1 MGNFISYCGR
11 CPPRRAGGGRRRTVL
26 VNQMQLCRDEDWAPV
41 NALARSMSS
50 LPFRYA
56 NLRPAWDED
65 AKDSRAHRAA
75 PWPPLRARASSRPWW
90 EQRIGAGAAWSNNGR
105 DTPARSKTRVRARPS
120 IAFGAALLAGAIVTL
135 TPDRAAAD
143 SVVKRFS
150 QGTTP
155 NSVGI
160 VDAAEDAP
168 QDGPQA
174 IYASDDGSLYLLD
187 QVNSRILRFDA
198 RTPGAPVQ
206 SLELPE
212 NMRPTDIVVRRGSVY
227 VWDGAP
233 QALLASGREDA
244 PVRGLT
250 QTRSS
255 EAPDDFTLSAF
266 AQMGSQPLDSPD
278 ELLGERTRAIPARR
292 KPARQFIASRGRG
305 SITADV
311 TIGDKLN
318 SAQVEVREQA
328 SNVEIAKL
336 ALRVRDR
343 IGVVEFLEIDN
354 SGRMFVL
361 TENIP
366 NNVKHGAAAFVVRFS
381 PQGVQ
386 ESVYDIPL
394 QDSVALSRRFIA
406 ISPDGDVYFLRS
418 RKSEVD
424 VVGVGSRNV
433 RANAILDNPSLS
445 RVAANES
452 RIAGNGPLAAVRP
465 LTRQQVVQTAFGFE
479 GLQWRLAPANYGAD
493 PDATCTG
500 FNRIRR
506 PGYLS
511 GKLNQEVRGV
521 PYCWGCQGSLNQ
533 FRARIANGMLAGN
546 VCTHN
551 EPRTDVAGV
560 DCSAFVSAAW
570 GLANHF
576 TTAAIPAITTELA
589 NPWDL
594 QPGDALNKPGSHV
607 MLFLRFTTDRKVEVM
622 ESSTGGC
629 NGRVCRNVYPL
640 ASLLARGFK
649 PVRFNAL
656 QDQTMVAAAS
666 NDDNSAENSAALHA
680 SHAKAAPQA
689 RDGKDGAEARGR
701 HHRKQK

>member
-1 MGNFISYCGR
+1 
-11 CPPRRAGGGRRRTVL
+11 
-26 VNQMQLCRDEDWAPV
+26 MQPCRDEDLASV

-50 LPFRYA
+50 LRFTYT
-56 NLRPAWDED
+56 NVRPACREGAND
-65 AKDSRAHRAA
+65 AYAPSPPLEARAGGPLLDQAA
-75 PWPPLRARASSRPWW
+75 PPSIRHFHNGAWDARAPRKMRVS
-90 EQRIGAGAAWSNNGR
+90 AW
-105 DTPARSKTRVRARPS
+105 PI
-120 IAFGAALLAGAIVTL
+120 IAFGAAALAGAILTL
-135 TPDRAAAD
+135 APDRAAAAD
-143 SVVKRFS
+143 NMVVKRFS
-150 QGTTP
+150 SGATQ

-174 IYASDDGSLYLLD
+174 IYAADDGSLYLLD
-187 QVNSRILRFDA
+187 QVKSRILRFDA

-206 SLELPE
+206 SLELPD
-212 NMRPTDIVVRRGSVY
+212 NMRPTDIVIRRGSVY

-233 QALLASGREDA
+233 RALLPTGREDA

-250 QTRSS
+250 QTRST

-266 AQMGSQPLDSPD
+266 AQMGSQALDSPD
-278 ELLGERTRAIPARR
+278 ELLGERTRAIPVNRR
-292 KPARQFIASRGRG
+292 PARQFVASRGRG
-305 SITADV
+305 SVTADV

-318 SAQVEVREQA
+318 TAQVEVREQA
-328 SNVEIAKL
+328 SNAEIAKL
-336 ALRVRDR
+336 HLRVRDR
-343 IGVVEFLEIDN
+343 IGAVEFLEIDN

-366 NNVKHGAAAFVVRFS
+366 NNAKRAAAAFVVRFS

-394 QDSVALSRRFIA
+394 QDSVALSRRFVA
-406 ISPDGDVYFLRS
+406 ISPEGDVYFLRS

-424 VVGVGSRNV
+424 VIGVGSRSV
-433 RANAILDNPSLS
+433 RANAIIDNPSLT
-445 RVAANES
+445 RVADNEA
-452 RIAGNGPLAAVRP
+452 RIPAKGLAAAVRP

-479 GLQWRLAPANYGAD
+479 GLQWRLTPANYGPD
-493 PDATCTG
+493 PDMTCTG

-521 PYCWGCQGSLNQ
+521 PYCWGCMGSLNQ
-533 FRARIANGMLAGN
+533 FRLRVANGMLAGN

-576 TTAAIPAITTELA
+576 TTAAMPAITTVLA

-607 MLFLRFTTDRKVEVM
+607 MLFLRFTPDRKVEVM

-656 QDQTMVAAAS
+656 QDQTAVAAAAS
-666 NDDNSAENSAALHA
+666 NDDRSTGNKGALHA
-680 SHAKAAPQA
+680 SAPSSPAQAAEGREA
-689 RDGKDGAEARGR
+689 AERGGR
-701 HHRKQK
+701 HHRKHR

>member
-1 MGNFISYCGR
+1 MLSR
-11 CPPRRAGGGRRRTVL
+11 
-26 VNQMQLCRDEDWAPV
+26 VNQKQRCRDQGLTPV
-41 NALARSMSS
+41 NALAKSMS
-50 LPFRYA
+50 R
-56 NLRPAWDED
+56 LRCTDV
-65 AKDSRAHRAA
+65 
-75 PWPPLRARASSRPWW
+75 PLARAFM
-90 EQRIGAGAAWSNNGR
+90 ATA
-105 DTPARSKTRVRARPS
+105 
-120 IAFGAALLAGAIVTL
+120 LAGTIL
-135 TPDRAAAD
+135 TIAAGGSAAAD
-143 SVVKRFS
+143 NTVVKRFS
-150 QGTTP
+150 NGTTH

-160 VDAAEDAP
+160 VDASEDAP

-174 IYASDDGSLYLLD
+174 IYAADDGSLYLLD
-187 QVNSRILRFDA
+187 QVNGRILRFDA

-212 NMRPTDIVVRRGSVY
+212 QIRPTDMVVRRGSVY

-233 QALLASGREDA
+233 QALLPTGRDDA

-266 AQMGSQPLDSPD
+266 AQMGSQALDSPA
-278 ELLGERTRAIPARR
+278 ELLGEQTRAITASR

-305 SITADV
+305 SIIADV
-311 TIGDKLN
+311 TTGDKPN
-318 SAQVEVREQA
+318 SAQVDVREQA
-328 SNVEIAKL
+328 SNTEIAKL
-336 ALRVRDR
+336 RLRVRDR
-343 IGVVEFLEIDN
+343 IGVVELLEIDN

-366 NNVKHGAAAFVVRFS
+366 DNAKRAAAAFVVRFS

-394 QDSVALSRRFIA
+394 QESVALSRRFIA

-424 VVGVGSRNV
+424 VVGVGSRTV
-433 RANAILDNPSLS
+433 RSTAVIDNPSLP
-445 RVAANES
+445 RLADNEA
-452 RIAGNGPLAAVRP
+452 RIAGKGPLAAVRP

-479 GLQWRLAPANYGAD
+479 GLQWRLTPANYGPD
-493 PDATCTG
+493 PDTACTG

-521 PYCWGCQGSLNQ
+521 PYCWGCHGSLNQ
-533 FRARIANGMLAGN
+533 FRARIANGTLAGN

-551 EPRTDVAGV
+551 DPRTDVAGV

-576 TTAAIPAITTELA
+576 TTAAIPAITIELA

-594 QPGDALNKPGSHV
+594 QPGDALNKAGTHV
-607 MLFLRFTTDRKVEVM
+607 LLFLRFTPDRKAEVM

-640 ASLLARGFK
+640 AALLARGFK

-656 QDQTMVAAAS
+656 QDPTVVAAAAS
-666 NDDNSAENSAALHA
+666 NDDKSAGKGVMHA
-680 SHAKAAPQA
+680 PPPPPQTGEGKA
-689 RDGKDGAEARGR
+689 GAEPRGR
-701 HHRKQK
+701 HHRKHTQEAGR

>member
-1 MGNFISYCGR
+1 M
-11 CPPRRAGGGRRRTVL
+11 
-26 VNQMQLCRDEDWAPV
+26 
-41 NALARSMSS
+41 NALAQSMISLRYTDIRLDRGDLANGPRSRRFGFPGFDATAHSS
-50 LPFRYA
+50 PALGGEGPQVGIGRWGNSLLPGT
-56 NLRPAWDED
+56 
-65 AKDSRAHRAA
+65 
-75 PWPPLRARASSRPWW
+75 PPHVPFP
-90 EQRIGAGAAWSNNGR
+90 QGR
-105 DTPARSKTRVRARPS
+105 RKSARPPFVS
-120 IAFGAALLAGAIVTL
+120 LAHMRAGIRPNIAFVSVAL
-135 TPDRAAAD
+135 AAAILTLAAGR
-143 SVVKRFS
+143 SAEAENAVVKRFS
-150 QGTTP
+150 NGTAQ

-160 VDAAEDAP
+160 VDAREDAP

-174 IYASDDGSLYLLD
+174 IYAADDGSLYLLD
-187 QVNSRILRFDA
+187 QLNGRVLRFDA
-198 RTPGAPVQ
+198 RTADAPVQ

-233 QALLASGREDA
+233 QALAPTGRDDA

-250 QTRSS
+250 RTRSA

-266 AQMGSQPLDSPD
+266 AQMGSQTLDSPA
-278 ELLGERTRAIPARR
+278 ELLGEHTRAIPVSR
-292 KPARQFIASRGRG
+292 KPARQFVASRGRG
-305 SITADV
+305 SVTADV
-311 TIGDKLN
+311 TIGERLN

-328 SNVEIAKL
+328 SNTEIAKL
-336 ALRVRDR
+336 RLRVHDR

-354 SGRMFVL
+354 GGRMFVL

-366 NNVKHGAAAFVVRFS
+366 NNSKRAAAAFVVRFS

-386 ESVYDIPL
+386 ESIYDIPL
-394 QDSVALSRRFIA
+394 QQSVALSRRFIA

-433 RANAILDNPSLS
+433 RPTAVIDNPALS
-445 RVAANES
+445 RFTASEAG
-452 RIAGNGPLAAVRP
+452 IAGKGAIAAVRP

-479 GLQWRLAPANYGAD
+479 GLQWRLAPANYGPD
-493 PDATCTG
+493 PDTTCTG

-521 PYCWGCQGSLNQ
+521 PYCWGCHGSLNQ
-533 FRARIANGMLAGN
+533 FRARIADGMLAGN

-551 EPRTDVAGV
+551 NPRTDVAGV

-576 TTAAIPAITTELA
+576 TTAAIPAITTELTNA
-589 NPWDL
+589 WDL
-594 QPGDALNKPGSHV
+594 QPGDALNKPGTHV
-607 MLFLRFTTDRKVEVM
+607 MLFLRFTPDRKAEVM

-656 QDQTMVAAAS
+656 QDQTVVAAAAF
-666 NDDNSAENSAALHA
+666 NDDKSAGNKDAMHKVAAD
-680 SHAKAAPQA
+680 SQ
-689 RDGKDGAEARGR
+689 EQRGR
-701 HHRKQK
+701 RHRKHK

>member
-1 MGNFISYCGR
+1 MG
-11 CPPRRAGGGRRRTVL
+11 
-26 VNQMQLCRDEDWAPV
+26 
-41 NALARSMSS
+41 
-50 LPFRYA
+50 
-56 NLRPAWDED
+56 AW
-65 AKDSRAHRAA
+65 
-75 PWPPLRARASSRPWW
+75 P
-90 EQRIGAGAAWSNNGR
+90 I
-105 DTPARSKTRVRARPS
+105 
-120 IAFGAALLAGAIVTL
+120 IAFGAALLAGAILTL
-135 TPDRAAAD
+135 APNRSAAAD
-143 SVVKRFS
+143 NTVVKRFS
-150 QGTTP
+150 TGTTH

-160 VDAAEDAP
+160 IDASEDAP
-168 QDGPQA
+168 QDAPQA
-174 IYASDDGSLYLLD
+174 IYAADDGSLYLLD
-187 QVNSRILRFDA
+187 QVNGRILRFDA

-212 NMRPTDIVVRRGSVY
+212 QMRPTDVIVRRGSVY

-233 QALLASGREDA
+233 QALLPTGRDDA

-250 QTRSS
+250 RTRST

-266 AQMGSQPLDSPD
+266 AQMGSQALDSPA
-278 ELLGERTRAIPARR
+278 ELLGERTRAIPVNR
-292 KPARQFIASRGRG
+292 KPARQFVASRGRG
-305 SITADV
+305 SIIADV
-311 TIGDKLN
+311 VTSDKLN
-318 SAQVEVREQA
+318 GAQVEVREQT
-328 SNVEIAKL
+328 SNAPIAKL
-336 ALRVRDR
+336 RLQVRDR

-366 NNVKHGAAAFVVRFS
+366 NNSKRAAAAFVVRFS

-386 ESVYDIPL
+386 ESIYDIPL
-394 QDSVALSRRFIA
+394 QESVALSRRFIA

-433 RANAILDNPSLS
+433 RSTAVIDNPSLP
-445 RVAANES
+445 RFTDTET
-452 RIAGNGPLAAVRP
+452 RITGKGPVAAVRP

-479 GLQWRLAPANYGAD
+479 GLQWRLAPANYGPD
-493 PDATCTG
+493 PDTTCTG

-506 PGYLS
+506 PGFLS

-521 PYCWGCQGSLNQ
+521 PYCWGCHSSLNQ
-533 FRARIANGMLAGN
+533 FRARIASGMLAGN

-551 EPRTDVAGV
+551 DPRPDVVGV

-576 TTAAIPAITTELA
+576 TTAAIPAITTELTNA
-589 NPWDL
+589 WDL
-594 QPGDALNKPGSHV
+594 QPGDALNKAGTHV
-607 MLFLRFTTDRKVEVM
+607 MLFLRFTPDRKAEVM

-640 ASLLARGFK
+640 ASLLTRGFK

-656 QDQTMVAAAS
+656 QDQAVVAAAPS
-666 NDDNSAENSAALHA
+666 DDGKSVGNKGVTHA
-680 SHAKAAPQA
+680 PPPYPPPQA
-689 RDGKDGAEARGR
+689 EEGRVGEPRAR
-701 HHRKQK
+701 HHGKRRHEAGR

>member
-1 MGNFISYCGR
+1 MERIGGPSGHLRIASLRRMNSRESGQIPTSPR
-11 CPPRRAGGGRRRTVL
+11 KHAEVRTATKRDCPDTGAEGSPRA
-26 VNQMQLCRDEDWAPV
+26 WP
-41 NALARSMSS
+41 ALAV
-50 LPFRYA
+50 
-56 NLRPAWDED
+56 
-65 AKDSRAHRAA
+65 
-75 PWPPLRARASSRPWW
+75 
-90 EQRIGAGAAWSNNGR
+90 GAA
-105 DTPARSKTRVRARPS
+105 
-120 IAFGAALLAGAIVTL
+120 LAGAILALGADPT
-135 TPDRAAAD
+135 AAAGD
-143 SVVKRFS
+143 GVVKRFS
-150 QGTTP
+150 SGTAR

-174 IYASDDGSLYLLD
+174 IYAADDGSLYLLD
-187 QVNSRILRFDA
+187 QVNSRILHFDA
-198 RTPGAPVQ
+198 RTPGTPIQ

-212 NMRPTDIVVRRGSVY
+212 DMQPTDIVVRRGNVY

-233 QALLASGREDA
+233 QALLPTGEEDA

-250 QTRSS
+250 RTRSS

-266 AQMGSQPLDSPD
+266 AQMGSQALDSPD
-278 ELLGERTRAIPARR
+278 ELTGERTRAVPINR

-305 SITADV
+305 SVTADV
-311 TIGDKLN
+311 TIEDRLHG
-318 SAQVEVREQA
+318 AQVEVRDQA
-328 SNVEIAKL
+328 SNSEITTL
-336 ALRVRDR
+336 HLRVRDR

-366 NNVKHGAAAFVVRFS
+366 NNSKRAAAAFVVRFS
-381 PQGVQ
+381 PQGLQ
-386 ESVYDIPL
+386 ESIYDIPL

-418 RKSEVD
+418 RMSEVD
-424 VVGVGSRNV
+424 VIGVGSRKV
-433 RANAILDNPSLS
+433 RSNAVIDNPSL
-445 RVAANES
+445 AAAADSEA
-452 RIAGNGPLAAVRP
+452 RIARKGPLAAVRP

-479 GLQWRLAPANYGAD
+479 GLQWQLTPANYGPD
-493 PDATCTG
+493 PDSRCTG

-521 PYCWGCQGSLNQ
+521 PYCWGCQGSLDQ

-594 QPGDALNKPGSHV
+594 QPGDALNKPGTHV
-607 MLFLRFTTDRKVEVM
+607 MLFLRFTPDRKAEVM

-656 QDQTMVAAAS
+656 QDRTVAAAAS
-666 NDDNSAENSAALHA
+666 NDDASAGNNA
-680 SHAKAAPQA
+680 SHASTADAASPA
-689 RDGKDGAEARGR
+689 SDGKHGAEARGR
-701 HHRKQK
+701 HHRRHR

>member
-1 MGNFISYCGR
+1 M
-11 CPPRRAGGGRRRTVL
+11 
-26 VNQMQLCRDEDWAPV
+26 
-41 NALARSMSS
+41 NALAKSMSR
-50 LPFRYA
+50 LRYTDVP
-56 NLRPAWDED
+56 LAWTFV
-65 AKDSRAHRAA
+65 AVA
-75 PWPPLRARASSRPWW
+75 
-90 EQRIGAGAAWSNNGR
+90 
-105 DTPARSKTRVRARPS
+105 
-120 IAFGAALLAGAIVTL
+120 LAGAIL
-135 TPDRAAAD
+135 SIAAGGSAAAD
-143 SVVKRFS
+143 NTVVKRFS
-150 QGTTP
+150 NGTTH

-160 VDAAEDAP
+160 VDASEDAP

-174 IYASDDGSLYLLD
+174 IYAADDGSLYLLD
-187 QVNSRILRFDA
+187 QVNGRILRFDA
-198 RTPGAPVQ
+198 RTPGTPVQ

-212 NMRPTDIVVRRGSVY
+212 QIRPTDLVVRRGSVY

-233 QALLASGREDA
+233 QALLPTGRDDA

-250 QTRSS
+250 RTRST

-266 AQMGSQPLDSPD
+266 AQMGSQALDSPA
-278 ELLGERTRAIPARR
+278 ELLGEQTRAITASR

-305 SITADV
+305 SIIADV
-311 TIGDKLN
+311 TTGDKPN
-318 SAQVEVREQA
+318 SAQVDVREQV
-328 SNVEIAKL
+328 SNTEIAKL
-336 ALRVRDR
+336 RLRVRDR

-366 NNVKHGAAAFVVRFS
+366 NSSKRAAAAFVVRFS

-394 QDSVALSRRFIA
+394 QESVALSRRFIA

-424 VVGVGSRNV
+424 VVGVGSRTV
-433 RANAILDNPSLS
+433 RSTAVIDNLSLP
-445 RVAANES
+445 RLADNEA
-452 RIAGNGPLAAVRP
+452 RIAGKGPLAAVRP

-479 GLQWRLAPANYGAD
+479 GLQWRLTLANYGPD
-493 PDATCTG
+493 PDTTCTG

-521 PYCWGCQGSLNQ
+521 PYCWGCHGSLNQ
-533 FRARIANGMLAGN
+533 FRARIANGTLAGN

-551 EPRTDVAGV
+551 DPRIDVAGV

-589 NPWDL
+589 SPWDL
-594 QPGDALNKPGSHV
+594 QPGDALNKAGTHV
-607 MLFLRFTTDRKVEVM
+607 MLFLRFTPDRKAEVM

-656 QDQTMVAAAS
+656 QDQTVVAAAAS
-666 NDDNSAENSAALHA
+666 NDDKSAGKGVMHA
-680 SHAKAAPQA
+680 PPPPPQTGEGKA
-689 RDGKDGAEARGR
+689 GAEPRGR
-701 HHRKQK
+701 HHRKHTQEAGR

>member
-1 MGNFISYCGR
+1 
-11 CPPRRAGGGRRRTVL
+11 
-26 VNQMQLCRDEDWAPV
+26 VNP
-41 NALARSMSS
+41 LAKSMS
-50 LPFRYA
+50 R
-56 NLRPAWDED
+56 LRLRCTVVPLAWTVV
-65 AKDSRAHRAA
+65 ATA
-75 PWPPLRARASSRPWW
+75 
-90 EQRIGAGAAWSNNGR
+90 
-105 DTPARSKTRVRARPS
+105 
-120 IAFGAALLAGAIVTL
+120 LAGAIL
-135 TPDRAAAD
+135 ASAGGRSAAAD
-143 SVVKRFS
+143 STVVKRFS
-150 QGTTP
+150 NGTTH

-160 VDAAEDAP
+160 VDASEDAP

-174 IYASDDGSLYLLD
+174 IYAADDGSLYLLD
-187 QVNSRILRFDA
+187 QVNGRILRFDA

-212 NMRPTDIVVRRGSVY
+212 QIRPTDLVVRRGSVY

-233 QALLASGREDA
+233 QALLPTGRDDA

-250 QTRSS
+250 RTRST

-266 AQMGSQPLDSPD
+266 AQMGSQALDSPA
-278 ELLGERTRAIPARR
+278 ELLGEQTRAITASR

-305 SITADV
+305 SIIADV
-311 TIGDKLN
+311 TTGDKPN
-318 SAQVEVREQA
+318 SAQVDVREQA
-328 SNVEIAKL
+328 SNTEIAKL
-336 ALRVRDR
+336 RLRVRDR

-366 NNVKHGAAAFVVRFS
+366 DSSKRAATAFVVRFS

-394 QDSVALSRRFIA
+394 QESVALSRRFIA

-424 VVGVGSRNV
+424 VVGVGSRAV
-433 RANAILDNPSLS
+433 RATAVIDNPNLP
-445 RVAANES
+445 RLADNEA
-452 RIAGNGPLAAVRP
+452 RIAGKGPLAAVRP

-479 GLQWRLAPANYGAD
+479 GLQCRLTPANYGPD
-493 PDATCTG
+493 PDTTCTG

-511 GKLNQEVRGV
+511 GKLNEEVRGV
-521 PYCWGCQGSLNQ
+521 PYCWGCHGSLNQ
-533 FRARIANGMLAGN
+533 FRVRIANGTLAGN

-551 EPRTDVAGV
+551 DPRTDVAGV

-589 NPWDL
+589 SPWDL
-594 QPGDALNKPGSHV
+594 QPGDALNKAGTHV
-607 MLFLRFTTDRKVEVM
+607 MLFLRFTPDRKAEVM

-656 QDQTMVAAAS
+656 QDQTVVAAAAS
-666 NDDNSAENSAALHA
+666 NDDKSAGKGVTHA
-680 SHAKAAPQA
+680 SPQTGEGKAGLEP
-689 RDGKDGAEARGR
+689 RGR
-701 HHRKQK
+701 HHRKHTQEAGR

>member
-1 MGNFISYCGR
+1 
-11 CPPRRAGGGRRRTVL
+11 
-26 VNQMQLCRDEDWAPV
+26 MQRVGVTGPLRHLKIAAE
-41 NALARSMSS
+41 S
-50 LPFRYA
+50 LWRGPLTR
-56 NLRPAWDED
+56 NLRQGTQIATHARKREEVRSANKRD
-65 AKDSRAHRAA
+65 HRAKA
-75 PWPPLRARASSRPWW
+75 PA
-90 EQRIGAGAAWSNNGR
+90 
-105 DTPARSKTRVRARPS
+105 
-120 IAFGAALLAGAIVTL
+120 IAV
-135 TPDRAAAD
+135 RAAALAVAILTLAPD
-143 SVVKRFS
+143 FSAAAADAVVKRFLS
-150 QGTTP
+150 GTAR

-160 VDAAEDAP
+160 IDAAEDAP

-174 IYASDDGSLYLLD
+174 IYAADDGSLYLLD
-187 QVNSRILRFDA
+187 QVNSRILHFDA
-198 RTPGAPVQ
+198 RTPGTPVQ

-212 NMRPTDIVVRRGSVY
+212 NMRPTDIVVRRGNLY

-233 QALLASGREDA
+233 RALLPTGQADA

-266 AQMGSQPLDSPD
+266 AQMGSQPLGNPD
-278 ELLGERTRAIPARR
+278 ELLGERMRAIPVTRT
-292 KPARQFIASRGRG
+292 PARQFVASHGRG
-305 SITADV
+305 SVTADV
-311 TIGDKLN
+311 TMGDRLD
-318 SAQVEVREQA
+318 SVELELREQA
-328 SNVEIAKL
+328 TNTELAKL
-336 ALRVRDR
+336 RLRVHDR
-343 IGVVEFLEIDN
+343 IGAVEFLEIDN

-361 TENIP
+361 AENIP
-366 NNVKHGAAAFVVRFS
+366 NNSKRGAAAFVVRFS

-386 ESVYDIPL
+386 ESVYDLPL

-424 VVGVGSRNV
+424 VIGVGSRSV
-433 RANAILDNPSLS
+433 RANAVIDNPSLS
-445 RVAANES
+445 RVADNEA
-452 RIAGNGPLAAVRP
+452 RIARKGPLAAVRP
-465 LTRQQVVQTAFGFE
+465 LTRHEVVQTAFGFE

-493 PDATCTG
+493 PDTTCTG

-521 PYCWGCQGSLNQ
+521 PYCWGCQGSLSQ
-533 FRARIANGMLAGN
+533 FRTRIASGMLAGN

-594 QPGDALNKPGSHV
+594 QPGDALNKPGTHV
-607 MLFLRFTTDRKVEVM
+607 MLFLRFTPDRKAEVM

-656 QDQTMVAAAS
+656 QETLVTAAS
-666 NDDNSAENSAALHA
+666 NDDKSAGNN
-680 SHAKAAPQA
+680 AAPPA
-689 RDGKDGAEARGR
+689 RDSKDGARARGH
-701 HHRKQK
+701 HHRKHR

>member
-1 MGNFISYCGR
+1 VGAVDAGTVRSRSGR
-11 CPPRRAGGGRRRTVL
+11 
-26 VNQMQLCRDEDWAPV
+26 D
-41 NALARSMSS
+41 
-50 LPFRYA
+50 
-56 NLRPAWDED
+56 
-65 AKDSRAHRAA
+65 
-75 PWPPLRARASSRPWW
+75 ARAPGKGRV
-90 EQRIGAGAAWSNNGR
+90 GAWSIVALGAA
-105 DTPARSKTRVRARPS
+105 A
-120 IAFGAALLAGAIVTL
+120 LAGAILTL
-135 TPDRAAAD
+135 APGRSAAAD
-143 SVVKRFS
+143 NTVVKRFS
-150 QGTTP
+150 NGTTQ

-174 IYASDDGSLYLLD
+174 IYAADDGSLYLLD
-187 QVNSRILRFDA
+187 QVNGRILRFDA

-212 NMRPTDIVVRRGSVY
+212 NIRPTDVIVRRGSVY

-233 QALLASGREDA
+233 QALLPTGREDA

-250 QTRSS
+250 RTRST

-266 AQMGSQPLDSPD
+266 AQMGSQTPDSPD
-278 ELLGERTRAIPARR
+278 ELLGERTRGIPASR
-292 KPARQFIASRGRG
+292 KPARQFVASRGRG
-305 SITADV
+305 SVTADV
-311 TIGDKLN
+311 TIGDKFN
-318 SAQVEVREQA
+318 SARVEIREQA
-328 SNVEIAKL
+328 SNTEIAKL
-336 ALRVRDR
+336 NLRVRDR

-366 NNVKHGAAAFVVRFS
+366 NNAKRAAAAFVVRFS

-433 RANAILDNPSLS
+433 RANAVIDNPSLP
-445 RVAANES
+445 RAADNA
-452 RIAGNGPLAAVRP
+452 AGIGKGPLAAVRP

-479 GLQWRLAPANYGAD
+479 GLQWRLMPANYGPD
-493 PDATCTG
+493 PDTTCTG

-521 PYCWGCQGSLNQ
+521 PYCWGCHGSLNQ
-533 FRARIANGMLAGN
+533 FRIKIANGMLAGN

-589 NPWDL
+589 DPWSL

-607 MLFLRFTTDRKVEVM
+607 MLFLRFTPDRKVEVM

-656 QDQTMVAAAS
+656 QDQTVVAAATS
-666 NDDNSAENSAALHA
+666 GDDKSGGNKGVLHVSAPSPSAQ
-680 SHAKAAPQA
+680 AAE
-689 RDGKDGAEARGR
+689 GNEADPRGR
-701 HHRKQK
+701 HHKKHR

>member
-1 MGNFISYCGR
+1 MSRLRFR
-11 CPPRRAGGGRRRTVL
+11 CTDVPLA
-26 VNQMQLCRDEDWAPV
+26 WAFV
-41 NALARSMSS
+41 ATA
-50 LPFRYA
+50 
-56 NLRPAWDED
+56 
-65 AKDSRAHRAA
+65 
-75 PWPPLRARASSRPWW
+75 
-90 EQRIGAGAAWSNNGR
+90 
-105 DTPARSKTRVRARPS
+105 
-120 IAFGAALLAGAIVTL
+120 LAGAIL
-135 TPDRAAAD
+135 TIAAGESAAAD
-143 SVVKRFS
+143 NTVVKRFS
-150 QGTTP
+150 NGSTR

-160 VDAAEDAP
+160 VDASEDAP

-174 IYASDDGSLYLLD
+174 IYAADDGSLYLLV
-187 QVNSRILRFDA
+187 QVNGRILRFDA

-212 NMRPTDIVVRRGSVY
+212 QIRPTDMVVRRGSVY

-233 QALLASGREDA
+233 QALLPTGRDDA

-250 QTRSS
+250 RTRST

-266 AQMGSQPLDSPD
+266 AQMGSQALDSPA
-278 ELLGERTRAIPARR
+278 ELLGEQTRAITAGR

-311 TIGDKLN
+311 TTGDKPN
-318 SAQVEVREQA
+318 SAQVDVREQA
-328 SNVEIAKL
+328 SNTEIAKL
-336 ALRVRDR
+336 RLRVRDR

-366 NNVKHGAAAFVVRFS
+366 DSSKRAAAAFVVRFS

-394 QDSVALSRRFIA
+394 QESVALSRRFIA

-424 VVGVGSRNV
+424 VVGVGSRTV
-433 RANAILDNPSLS
+433 RSTAVIDNPSLP
-445 RVAANES
+445 RLADNEA
-452 RIAGNGPLAAVRP
+452 RIAGKGPLAAVRP

-479 GLQWRLAPANYGAD
+479 GLQWRLTPANYGPD
-493 PDATCTG
+493 PDTTCTG

-511 GKLNQEVRGV
+511 GKVNQEVRGV
-521 PYCWGCQGSLNQ
+521 PYCWGCHGSLNQ
-533 FRARIANGMLAGN
+533 FRARIANGTLAGN

-551 EPRTDVAGV
+551 DPRTDVAGV

-589 NPWDL
+589 NPWEL
-594 QPGDALNKPGSHV
+594 QPGDALNKAGTHV
-607 MLFLRFTTDRKVEVM
+607 MLFLRFTPDRKAEVM

-656 QDQTMVAAAS
+656 QDQTVVAAAAP
-666 NDDNSAENSAALHA
+666 NDDKSAAKGAMHA
-680 SHAKAAPQA
+680 PSPPPQA
-689 RDGKDGAEARGR
+689 GEGKAGAEPRGR
-701 HHRKQK
+701 HHRKHTQEVAR